1 MNRAKLRNY
10 NLLIKLLKKKNGTT
24 IEEIQKTLKISRK
37 SVYRLFKEL
46 EDNHILLT
54 SEMIPNSHSKK
65 YHIELINEESLPI
78 LSWKEQELMQ
88 ILLEYGKS
96 IPPLKEPTG
105 QLEEKLKKLELI
117 PKAANNF
124 FRISP
129 LLPKGKRGHITSDI
143 MFIIINCIKSN
154 CIVNL
159 SYNKNNSD
167 KQTNYKIVC
176 LKLFINNDGFY
187 LNAYKLNGEKPGL
200 RTFALERISSLQP
213 QEKKCQVPENIQE
226 ESDQQI
232 LDLFGVILE
241 KDYISAK
248 LCFSKK
254 VADYVIER
262 EWPAGTACFE
272 YTDDE
277 RGILR
282 VKTRGKENLISWI
295 LHWKDEVVVLEPESL
310 IEEIKEIT
318 SSIYKL
324 Y

>member
-1 MNRAKLRNY
+1 MNQSKLRNL
-10 NLLIKLLKKKNGTT
+10 NLLMKLLKRKNGTT
-24 IEEIQKTLKISRK
+24 IKEIQKTLKISRK

-46 EDNHILLT
+46 EDNNIFLI

-65 YHIELINEESLPI
+65 YRIDVSDEDALPI
-78 LSWKEQELMQ
+78 LYLKEQELIQ

-96 IPPLKEPTG
+96 FPPLKDPTL
-105 QLEEKLKKLELI
+105 QLEEKLKKLEVI
-117 PKAANNF
+117 PQSSNNF
-124 FRISP
+124 FQISP
-129 LLPKGKRGHITSDI
+129 LLPKGKRGHITSEI
-143 MFIIINCIKSN
+143 IFLIINSIKKN

-167 KQTNYKIVC
+167 QQTEYKVVC

-187 LNAYKLNGEKPGL
+187 LNAMKLNGENKGL
-200 RTFALERISSLQP
+200 RTFAIERISSLIP
-213 QEKKCQVPENIQE
+213 QEKKYFVPEKIKE

-232 LDLFGVILE
+232 LDLFGVIIE
-241 KDYISAK
+241 KDYITAK

-254 VADYVIER
+254 VSDYVIER
-262 EWPAGTACFE
+262 EWPVGIASFE

-277 RGILR
+277 RSILT
-282 VKTRGKENLISWI
+282 VKTRGKDNLISWI

-310 IEEIKEIT
+310 VNEIKEIT